1 MGILCWVL
9 QVYVFVLIGR
19 IILSWFP
26 ISGGSALAGVY
37 DFLRR
42 LTDPILD
49 PLRRVVPAVRMGG
62 AAIDLSPIIV
72 FVAIEFILM
81 PIVCR

>member
-9 QVYVFVLIGR
+9 QVYIFILFAR

-37 DFLRR
+37 DGLRR
-42 LTDPILD
+42 VTDPILE
-49 PLRRVVPAVRMGG
+49 PLRRLIPPVRLGG

-72 FVAIEFILM
+72 FLGIQLILL
-81 PIVCR
+81 PIVC

>member
-1 MGILCWVL
+1 MGIFCWVL
-9 QVYVFVLIGR
+9 QVYIFVLIAR
-19 IILSWFP
+19 ILLSWFP

-49 PLRRVVPAVRMGG
+49 PLRRLIPPIRLGTVAL
-62 AAIDLSPIIV
+62 DLSPLIV
-72 FVAIEFILM
+72 FFGIQILLM
-81 PIVCR
+81 PIVC